1 MTRLPYTDE
10 AGRTGST
17 VVAVKPAAQP
27 GADILVLSAHHDSDP
42 TAYGANDNASGVA
55 ALLYTAQALRELPTD
70 TEIRFVSFTD
80 EENGKKGS
88 AAYLASLDEEERSRI
103 VGDIQFDMLGGL
115 GTLGTGLYT
124 TDGQQNWLSG
134 LLQGKDPALGLSA
147 ETASDHASFQM
158 AGIPSVLLMQNG
170 RGYLYHSAADT
181 MQNLNLYAIAGAAET
196 VLEAVREVAD
206 ETTPSYRELAAQQGE
221 GYTYRQ
227 TRQSK
232 ILFGSSREEVCAA
245 IGATGELAD
254 SYEVTG
260 NGWVD
265 RYETYRYRMR
275 WFDIETPICTDYHY
289 RNGFLENVELRLQE
303 TGCTVEEAYEGMLT
317 MYGAPY
323 REEEGRVEWLDEVYG
338 KYLTLNREEAAVTVS
353 NYSVGITNVLA
364 SYPVQQGQAE
374 IEDARDKAVWD
385 YLCRILPVQARQKIA
400 QFDLFTDGFGNIL
413 AYTTPL
419 QEDGV
424 TDNTRFC
431 ITVDYYDV
439 YDEAGNPRDWSKLT
453 YTILHE
459 YGHVLLEDETQ
470 IDLSVGQNTHDVA
483 GFVPGSFRMTFYETF
498 WKELGDS
505 AVADYEQ
512 NPTHYVSRYG
522 ANYFHEDIADTF
534 AVFVLGQFPQGDT
547 VAQDKL
553 RFFFADENMA
563 ALRSAIRQ
571 NLGLS

>member
-1 MTRLPYTDE
+1 MGE
-10 AGRTGST
+10 S
-17 VVAVKPAAQP
+17 
-27 GADILVLSAHHDSDP
+27 
-42 TAYGANDNASGVA
+42 A